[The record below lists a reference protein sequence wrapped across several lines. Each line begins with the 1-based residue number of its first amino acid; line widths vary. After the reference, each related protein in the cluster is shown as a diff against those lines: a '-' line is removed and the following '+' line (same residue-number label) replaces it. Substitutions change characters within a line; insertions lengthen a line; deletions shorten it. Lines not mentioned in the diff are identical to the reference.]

1 MIQLAPAS
9 RLILSRGAKIG
20 SVLICRY
27 ISTPAMQ
34 LPILNCIENFRLHA
48 VNNSTVSSSKRC
60 FSHNPFNGTV
70 EEERKLEWEMQKRQ
84 KHGGLKNEYDDFATT
99 ALDRA
104 KMRLRASASERRRR
118 KQAEKEARRNHSV

>member
-20 SVLICRY
+20 SALFCRY
-27 ISTPAMQ
+27 ISTPAVQ
-34 LPILNCIENFRLHA
+34 LPILNCIETICLNA
-48 VNNSTVSSSKRC
+48 VNNTISSSKRC

-118 KQAEKEARRNHSV
+118 KQAEEEARRNHSV